1 MIVAGMGFAA
11 DKAVD
16 MLIVVVDML
25 IVVADMM
32 VAADSQAADSQA
44 ADRPDAAVGVGKQ
57 EAAVDIQKAV
67 VVAEGQQSKLY
78 TIQKPLQ
85 NLEDYQSHSPSVL
98 QRSYP

>member
-1 MIVAGMGFAA
+1 M
-11 DKAVD
+11 
-16 MLIVVVDML
+16 
-25 IVVADMM
+25 
-32 VAADSQAADSQA
+32 
-44 ADRPDAAVGVGKQ
+44 GKQ

>member
-16 MLIVVVDML
+16 MLIVFADML

-57 EAAVDIQKAV
+57 EAV